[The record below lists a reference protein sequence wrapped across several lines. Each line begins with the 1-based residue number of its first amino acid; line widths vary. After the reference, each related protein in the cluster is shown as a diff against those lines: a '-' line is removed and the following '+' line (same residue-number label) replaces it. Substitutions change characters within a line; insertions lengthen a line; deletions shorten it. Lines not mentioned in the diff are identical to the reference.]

1 MYVYLDLLPVNPSG
15 EPAVQSERPGAA
27 LPPNDRDKVDQQ
39 RQQQHQQ
46 GPAAPPLEG
55 QQSEEEEQRPVA
67 PDSRSSLCRI
77 CRASSWTKEP
87 LISPCRCKGTQAHV
101 HLSCLERW
109 LNQSCRNYC
118 ELCSFRYNALETPRY
133 GWFAELS
140 IIDGA
145 EPFES
150 LRIWVNHPRNRQHI
164 RTDFLI
170 FALLTVF
177 TAGLSSVCLLGTH
190 HFVHEG
196 TRVGFSETW
205 TRGFI
210 AVFMAIVILGYS
222 ASVYYLIKYCISAA
236 QTAKPKN
243 PHTALQAHREYKSEA
258 RTHSESKQFLQA
270 NRVTA
275 PADETFL
282 IHRHFSG

>member
-1 MYVYLDLLPVNPSG
+1 MTVDAGVNPSG

-27 LPPNDRDKVDQQ
+27 LPANDRDKADQQ

-46 GPAAPPLEG
+46 GPAAPAPEG

-67 PDSRSSLCRI
+67 PGSRSSLCRI

-118 ELCSFRYNALETPRY
+118 ELCNFRYNALETPRY
-133 GWFAELS
+133 GW
-140 IIDGA
+140 
-145 EPFES
+145 FES

-190 HFVHEG
+190 HFVLEG

-205 TRGFI
+205 TRVAI
-210 AVFMAIVILGYS
+210 AVFMAIAILGYS
-222 ASVYYLIKYCISAA
+222 AWVYLLIKITPLFCVHETITKVFMHTESSTSSNKPYDISNVVHQYAFF
-236 QTAKPKN
+236 QVRK
-243 PHTALQAHREYKSEA
+243 KSI
-258 RTHSESKQFLQA
+258 S
-270 NRVTA
+270 RVK
-275 PADETFL
+275 
-282 IHRHFSG
+282 

>member
-27 LPPNDRDKVDQQ
+27 LPANDRDKADQQ

-46 GPAAPPLEG
+46 GPAAPAPEG

-67 PDSRSSLCRI
+67 PGSRSSLCRI

-87 LISPCRCKGTQAHV
+87 LISPCR
-101 HLSCLERW
+101 
-109 LNQSCRNYC
+109 
-118 ELCSFRYNALETPRY
+118 
-133 GWFAELS
+133 
-140 IIDGA
+140 
-145 EPFES
+145 FES

-177 TAGLSSVCLLGTH
+177 TAGLSSVCLLGYQRTH
-190 HFVHEG
+190 HFVLEG

-205 TRGFI
+205 TRVAI
-210 AVFMAIVILGYS
+210 AVFMAIAILGYS
-222 ASVYYLIKYCISAA
+222 AWVYLLIKVSE
-236 QTAKPKN
+236 KN
-243 PHTALQAHREYKSEA
+243 ATITSYYIVSTLKFAHEIENTR
-258 RTHSESKQFLQA
+258 
-270 NRVTA
+270 
-275 PADETFL
+275 
-282 IHRHFSG
+282 